1 MVLFSVAKS
10 FEYWIV
16 FHLKNKFIAGKYD
29 SKIIAQET
37 CNLLNNIKSDNDLV
51 KALIKLKT
59 DKFYLLKYSQ
69 NYILIDAILPYVL
82 EFKINNKKIG
92 YKHYNDLPYY
102 VINNNHKKYY
112 KNFKLAWNS
121 LYEI

>member
-1 MVLFSVAKS
+1 MVLFTFAKS
-10 FEYWIV
+10 YEYWIV
-16 FHLKNKFIAGKYD
+16 FHTINKFIVSKYD

-37 CNLLNNIKSDNDLV
+37 CNILNNINLEKDLV
-51 KALIKLKT
+51 KTLIKLKS
-59 DKFYLLKYSQ
+59 DKYYLIKYSQ
-69 NYILIDAILPYVL
+69 NYIVIDAILPYIL

-102 VINNNHKKYY
+102 VIYKNQKKYY

-121 LYEI
+121 IYEN